1 MKKYKKFLTFILSSS
16 LLLTLASC
24 NENTSSPFN
33 EPLVNQYK
41 VTFYGKE
48 KDKSDKDDSNN
59 TIIYSTYVYEHE
71 SASLPSDIS
80 LPTKEDTIYKSYIFN
95 NWADENGNASGAR
108 DVTSNISLYPIFN
121 ETDRYYTVTYY
132 DNDRETVLYT
142 DSVIAGGSST
152 FKGTV
157 SPSKASDALHSYVF
171 NDTWEIE
178 QTGTSSSLDNV
189 ITNLKCYP
197 LFDEVAR
204 TYLVKFFDYKESQ
217 NILYRTYVTAGDYV
231 EYPTDK
237 LGVPTREATHYSDY
251 EDIIWHFTVWKIL
264 NKETNEYE
272 TFNITTTKITED
284 INLYADFT
292 YSTQRND
299 KYWLKEYVKSHQL
312 TDESY
317 LNIENGY
324 VFAPL
329 ESGYYLGWSDTDKK
343 FMLYMKRSGLTS
355 QFVNY
360 LLTTTDVELRLKFD
374 YSSIESSTGT
384 FIYTLNIQKEDSNET
399 EPLDIKASFTTSKV
413 EGQNILNLESSN
425 PSVLGDTNYKT
436 YESSIKMELNYAL
449 FNFSSYVM
457 NFVSLVKTDT
467 GNVPELF

>member
-59 TIIYSTYVYEHE
+59 TVIYSTYVYEHE

-204 TYLVKFFDYKESQ
+204 TYLVKFFDCKGSQ
-217 NILYRTYVTAGDYV
+217 TMLYRTYVTAGDYV
-231 EYPTDK
+231 EYPSDK
-237 LGVPTREATHYSDY
+237 LGVPTFGPTTYDEYQDILY
-251 EDIIWHFTVWKIL
+251 EFTVWKTY
-264 NKETNEYE
+264 NEETKEYE
-272 TFNITTTKITED
+272 TFNIATTKVTED
-284 INLYADFT
+284 LNLYADFRH
-292 YSTQRND
+292 YTQNND
-299 KYWLKEYVKSHQL
+299 KFYLKEAIIKGKEE
-312 TDESY
+312 DESFN
-317 LNIENGY
+317 NIEDGY
-324 VFAPL
+324 IFT
-329 ESGYYLGWSDTDKK
+329 SIGTGYYLGWNESDKK
-343 FMLYMKRSGLTS
+343 FMLYMKKEGLTS
-355 QFVNY
+355 QIINY
-360 LLTTTDVELRLKFD
+360 LKTSTDVELRLKFD
-374 YSSIESSTGT
+374 YSSIEESSGSFT
-384 FIYTLNIQKEDSNET
+384 YTLNIQKEDSNEI
-399 EPLDIKASFTTSKV
+399 EPLDIKSSFKTSKV
-413 EGQNILNLESSN
+413 EGQNILNLESLNAS
-425 PSVLGDTNYKT
+425 SLGDANFNK
-436 YESSIKMELNYAL
+436 YETSIDMELKYSL
-449 FNFSSYVM
+449 FNFSTYVM
-457 NFVSLVKTDT
+457 NFLSLVNTKS
-467 GNVPELF
+467 GNTPELF